1 MAAPLVQL
9 IQMLF
14 SVYSFIIIARTFLS
28 MVGMDYYNPVMR
40 FIYDITEPLLAP
52 IRRYTVF
59 GMWDLSPIVALILL
73 TIVQQIVITVVLN
86 ALR

>member
-1 MAAPLVQL
+1 MALLVPL

-14 SVYSFIIIARTFLS
+14 SVYSFIIIARAFLS
-28 MVGMDYYNPVMR
+28 MAGMDHYHPVLR

-52 IRRYTVF
+52 IRRYAVV

-73 TIVQQIVITVVLN
+73 TVVEQVVIVLIVG
-86 ALR
+86 AR

>member
-1 MAAPLVQL
+1 MASLVPL

-14 SVYSFIIIARTFLS
+14 SVYSFIIIARAFLS
-28 MVGMDYYNPVMR
+28 MAGMDYNNPLMR

-52 IRRYTVF
+52 IRRYTVV

-73 TIVQQIVITVVLN
+73 TVVEQVVIALIVG
-86 ALR
+86 AR

>member
-1 MAAPLVQL
+1 MALLVTL

-14 SVYSFIIIARTFLS
+14 SVYSFIIIARAFLS
-28 MVGMDYYNPVMR
+28 MMGMDYYNPVMR

-52 IRRYTVF
+52 IRRYAVV

-73 TIVQQIVITVVLN
+73 TIVEQVVI
-86 ALR
+86 ALIIGAR

>member
-1 MAAPLVQL
+1 MAALIPL

-14 SVYSFIIIARTFLS
+14 SVYSFVIIARAFLS

-52 IRRYTVF
+52 IRRYAVV

-73 TIVQQIVITVVLN
+73 TIVEQVVIALIVG
-86 ALR
+86 AR

>member
-1 MAAPLVQL
+1 MALLITL

-14 SVYSFIIIARTFLS
+14 SVYSFIIIARAFLS
-28 MVGMDYYNPVMR
+28 MAGMDYYNPVMR

-52 IRRYTVF
+52 IRRYAVV

-73 TIVQQIVITVVLN
+73 TIVEQIVIVLIVGT
-86 ALR
+86 R